1 MEQCYEILQVEAGVS
16 LHVMGSRQE
25 RDRYQTSF
33 PKVLSASG
41 DKDNT
46 PQRELSVYSTQ
57 SGVYIYAKVKICKA
71 GT

>member
-1 MEQCYEILQVEAGVS
+1 
-16 LHVMGSRQE
+16 MGSRQE

-33 PKVLSASG
+33 PKVLYASG

-57 SGVYIYAKVKICKA
+57 SGVHIYAKVKICKA